1 MKKMVKVLM
10 IAMMLAIPTVITFN
24 ATTQTVEA
32 YSSGWH
38 KDGKGWWYATSNR
51 SWHANRWAKINNKWY
66 HFKANGYMTTG
77 WLKAGNKWYYLHGG
91 NNGSMATG
99 WLQLGGKWY
108 YLNGGDDGSMATG
121 WVKWNNQWYYLRG
134 GNDGSMVTNAWVKTG
149 GKEYYL
155 EGSGAMATNKWVKDW
170 YVGNDG
176 AWIPNTAWGK
186 EPKPNVTTPTPTQK
200 PADPNAGKTWYDEQ
214 KEWVVTKEAGSR
226 EVPHTSY
233 HNICYCGEKFT
244 GTHRAHASQYE
255 LDSGHHGF
263 RGDVPETTYV
273 TESWDE
279 EGYWKVTRKAGW
291 Y

>member
-1 MKKMVKVLM
+1 
-10 IAMMLAIPTVITFN
+10 MMLAIPTVIAFN

-176 AWIPNTAWGK
+176 AWIPNPRPIYTTKTRLVDDLTRPKTKTITETVPSTTEFDYVYGSGYANICNVCETVLAADHPDTLPEFKVGFTAHFNSTGHMSTRSNGYDK
-186 EPKPNVTTPTPTQK
+186 IPI
-200 PADPNAGKTWYDEQ
+200 GKTP
-214 KEWVVTKEAGSR
+214 KMITTTR
-226 EVPHTSY
+226 EVPDGY
-233 HNICYCGEKFT
+233 HQKEEQYQEIT
-244 GTHRAHASQYE
+244 GYN
-255 LDSGHHGF
+255 
-263 RGDVPETTYV
+263 
-273 TESWDE
+273 
-279 EGYWKVTRKAGW
+279 
-291 Y
+291 